1 MVVIIK
7 TRAELKMDVQAQHNN
22 NNIMIIIG
30 IIDMML
36 LLFI

>member
-7 TRAELKMDVQAQHNN
+7 TRVELKMDVQAQHNN
-22 NNIMIIIG
+22 III